1 MGIEEQ
7 AGRLARAL
15 PAVATLARARKNE
28 TAFLASHQIEA
39 ALRIHRLFEK
49 AQIRQ
54 NITMRYGPR
63 ISGLRGNADS
73 VSDMA
78 IDARNR
84 LESLLTD
91 LPRDCQ
97 SVLRDICGYDM
108 GIQDVEQLH
117 GWPRRS
123 GKIVLRLGLDL
134 IAARMGLSAMAHGR
148 EVCGT
153 RLWVQPGAM
162 PDEIG

>member
-1 MGIEEQ
+1 MGIEAQ
-7 AGRLARAL
+7 AEALARTL
-15 PAVATLARARKNE
+15 PAVAVLARARKNE
-28 TAFLASHQIEA
+28 TRFLASHQMEA

-54 NITMRYGPR
+54 NVTMRYGPKV
-63 ISGLRGNADS
+63 SGLRGNGDS

-78 IDARNR
+78 IDARMR

-108 GIQDVEQLH
+108 GIHDVEQLH

-123 GKIVLRLGLDL
+123 GKIVLRLALDL
-134 IAARMGLSAMAHGR
+134 AAARMGLSPLARGQ
-148 EVCGT
+148 ETCGT
-153 RLWVQPGAM
+153 RFWVQPGAM
-162 PDEIG
+162 PSEIG